1 MKTNPNLLRDTTDI
15 SDPIKKAIIKYENHP
30 SIIKINETHAIT
42 NKLSFSTVTR
52 DDVQKIVN
60 DLDISKATAYCSAP
74 TKIFKENF
82 DIFSDVITNI
92 YNESTISANFPTNL
106 KCADIN
112 PAYKKNDYTDKSNYR
127 PVSLLPSVSTVF
139 ERLMNG
145 DINSY
150 IETFLSHRLCG
161 FRKNC
166 SNQLSMIV
174 MLGYVKENID
184 IGKFSGV

>member
-1 MKTNPNLLRDTTDI
+1 MKKILISLEILRI
-15 SDPIKKAIIKYENHP
+15 EKAIVKYENHP

-42 NKLSFSTVTR
+42 NKFSFSTVTR

-60 DLDISKATAYCSAP
+60 ALDISNATAFCSVP

-92 YNESTISANFPTNL
+92 YNDSTSSVNFPTNL
-106 KCADIN
+106 KCSDNSTAH
-112 PAYKKNDYTDKSNYR
+112 KKNDYMDKSNYR
-127 PVSLLPSVSTVF
+127 PVSLLPSVSKVF

-150 IETFLSHRLCG
+150 IETFLSHRL
-161 FRKNC
+161 
-166 SNQLSMIV
+166 MWV
-174 MLGYVKENID
+174 
-184 IGKFSGV
+184 